1 MSSVKLSP
9 YYKRTDFRSR
19 FAQQVSS
26 SLSEGFVQFGSK
38 EMEKLREEFKAL
50 LQAPSAIPG
59 FVGSS
64 ATSFETMPADTL
76 VGRSDI
82 AARAELHYFESEC
95 KKEAQ
100 KFLKETETP
109 PEPFIDEFLG
119 FEGAEE
125 AFRAYL
131 LQFIAVPNNIE
142 ISMHCTNGLYHYEFV
157 RAGDIRM
164 VKAGR
169 VYAFIIDSE
178 ILSFKSVSY
187 HGPLMQSYEKACRE
201 TRLDIMHKGLTP
213 NTKKTFVLAAMGLAY
228 NALAEH
234 FLLECMKK
242 IDMDYADAI
251 DAEYRPDKELGF
263 DLEED
268 KEFYCY
274 CCAPPFASEED
285 ELAWEKRREARS
297 AYIEAREFDLPYK
310 YKDEIYTALE
320 RKTKVLKEYKNRK
333 NQN

>member
-1 MSSVKLSP
+1 MFTVKLSP
-9 YYKRTDFRSR
+9 YYKRTDLQSR
-19 FAQQVSS
+19 FAQQFSS

-38 EMEKLREEFKAL
+38 EMENLREEFKAL

-64 ATSFETMPADTL
+64 MTSFETLPAGNL
-76 VGRSDI
+76 VERSDI

-100 KFLKETETP
+100 KFLKETATP
-109 PEPFIDEFLG
+109 PEPCIDAWVVDKNTEDRL
-119 FEGAEE
+119 
-125 AFRAYL
+125 RAYL
-131 LQFIAVPNNIE
+131 LQLFAVPDNIE
-142 ISMHCTNGLYHYEFV
+142 ISMHFTDGLVYYEFV
-157 RAGDIRM
+157 RATKTKM
-164 VKAGR
+164 VEAGH
-169 VYAFIIDSE
+169 VYAVTTNSE
-178 ILSFKSVSY
+178 VLSVKSLLF
-187 HGPLMQSYEKACRE
+187 HGLLMQSYKDTCRE
-201 TRLDIMHKGLTP
+201 SRLDIMHKGLTP
-213 NTKKTFVLAAMGLAY
+213 TTKKTFVLAAMGFTY
-228 NALAEH
+228 KGLAEH

-274 CCAPPFASEED
+274 CCAPSFAYEED

-310 YKDEIYTALE
+310 YKDEICTALE
-320 RKTKVLKEYKNRK
+320 RKTKVLKDVKNRK